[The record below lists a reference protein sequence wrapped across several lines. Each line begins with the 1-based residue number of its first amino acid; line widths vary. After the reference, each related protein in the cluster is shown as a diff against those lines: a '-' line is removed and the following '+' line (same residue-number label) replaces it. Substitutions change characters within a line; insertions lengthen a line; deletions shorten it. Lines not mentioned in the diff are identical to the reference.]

1 MPDNDD
7 EPISRSDSINRI
19 SAAYASMYAPVEPEV
34 NETEI
39 ENDLANLKKIMR
51 HRNPNMNEI
60 DRQRNAKLF
69 LTKLSMEAHEKEEKR
84 LRKER
89 YMTKKAEKMNKA

>member
-1 MPDNDD
+1 
-7 EPISRSDSINRI
+7 
-19 SAAYASMYAPVEPEV
+19 
-34 NETEI
+34 
-39 ENDLANLKKIMR
+39 MR

-89 YMTKKAEKMNKA
+89 YMTKKAEKMNKAQFKVKSNGSDELLENTITSNEAD